1 MRFDLLATYMGMF
14 TNGLA
19 VTLRLTGLSLAVA
32 FALGAVLAPLKLVRC
47 RPLSAALR
55 LYTSLAR
62 GIPLMVLLFLVY
74 FATPQLTGWA
84 ITPLQAGVTTFGLA
98 AAANVSEVL
107 RGGIQG
113 VDRGQYDAARSL
125 GMGHV
130 ATLAYVVVPQALRSV
145 APALVNETITM
156 LKSSALVSTIGV
168 ADVLKAAT
176 TAQAMTYRSFE
187 PLVVAAAVYYALVL
201 VLSKAGALLERRLA
215 HPEARRAAR

>member
-1 MRFDLLATYMGMF
+1 MRFDLLAPYVGMF
-14 TNGLA
+14 VNGLA
-19 VTLRLTGLSLAVA
+19 VTLELTGFSLAVA
-32 FALGAVLAPLKLVRC
+32 FALGALLAPLKLVRC
-47 RPLSAALR
+47 RPLSAVLR

-84 ITPLQAGVTTFGLA
+84 ITPLQAGVATFGLA
-98 AAANVSEVL
+98 GAANVSEVL

-145 APALVNETITM
+145 APALVNETITL

-201 VLSKAGALLERRLA
+201 VLSKAGTLLERRLA